1 MPVIAPIMKVEN
13 CKKYGAT
20 VVSFGQNLGES
31 KEKALEIAKEKDFL
45 YINGYVIPKIS
56 KMFEYHNHLQKIFL
70 GMTIQT
76 LLRVKELWDLKLWS
90 KYQM

>member
-31 KEKALEIAKEKDFL
+31 REKALEISKEKDFL
-45 YINGYVIPKIS
+45 YINGYVIAEIPKN
-56 KMFEYHNHLQKIFL
+56 FEYLNHFQKIFL

-76 LLRVKELWDLKLWS
+76 LLLVKELWDLKLWS
-90 KYQM
+90 KYQT